1 MVLVHKQY
9 QRRLTV
15 KFISY
20 LFIAA
25 ALLPVTANSQTT
37 TPKIA
42 SIGTLDANKD
52 QKISKEEA
60 LKAGMPDAVFIVI
73 DKDNNG
79 SISIAELN
87 VYKAKNN
94 SIAPID
100 TDKDK
105 KISKAE
111 AIKAGMTEQEFR
123 ILDKDNSGFITQQEW
138 DTGDWIIW

>member
-1 MVLVHKQY
+1 M
-9 QRRLTV
+9 

-25 ALLPVTANSQTT
+25 ALLPVTGYSQTT
-37 TPKIA
+37 APKIA
-42 SIGTLDANKD
+42 SLSTLDANKD
-52 QKISKEEA
+52 QKITKDEA
-60 LKAGMPDAVFIVI
+60 TKAGMPEAVFIII
-73 DKDNNG
+73 DKDKNG
-79 SISIAELN
+79 FISIVELN
-87 VYKAKNN
+87 AYKAQNN

>member
-1 MVLVHKQY
+1 M
-9 QRRLTV
+9 

-25 ALLPVTANSQTT
+25 ALLPVTGYSQTT
-37 TPKIA
+37 APKIA
-42 SIGTLDANKD
+42 SLSTLDANKD
-52 QKISKEEA
+52 QKITKDEA
-60 LKAGMPDAVFIVI
+60 TKAGMPEATFITI
-73 DKDNNG
+73 DKDKNG
-79 SISIAELN
+79 FISIVELN
-87 VYKAKNN
+87 AYKAQNN

>member
-1 MVLVHKQY
+1 M
-9 QRRLTV
+9 

-25 ALLPVTANSQTT
+25 ALLPVTGYSQTT
-37 TPKIA
+37 SPKVA
-42 SIGTLDANKD
+42 SLSTLDANKD
-52 QKISKEEA
+52 QKITKDEA
-60 LKAGMPDAVFIVI
+60 TKAGMPEATFIII
-73 DKDNNG
+73 DKDKNG
-79 SISIAELN
+79 FISIVELN
-87 VYKAKNN
+87 AYKAQNN

-111 AIKAGMTEQEFR
+111 ALKAGMTEQEFR

>member
-1 MVLVHKQY
+1 
-9 QRRLTV
+9 V

-25 ALLPVTANSQTT
+25 ALLPVTGYSQTT
-37 TPKIA
+37 APKIA
-42 SIGTLDANKD
+42 SLSTLDANKD
-52 QKISKEEA
+52 QKITKDEA
-60 LKAGMPDAVFIVI
+60 TKAGMPEAVFIII
-73 DKDNNG
+73 DKDKNG
-79 SISIAELN
+79 FISIVELN
-87 VYKAKNN
+87 AYKAQNN

-111 AIKAGMTEQEFR
+111 ALKAGMTEQEFR

>member
-1 MVLVHKQY
+1 
-9 QRRLTV
+9 V

-25 ALLPVTANSQTT
+25 ALLPLTGYSQTT
-37 TPKIA
+37 TPKIT
-42 SIGTLDANKD
+42 SLSTLDANKD

-60 LKAGMPDAVFIVI
+60 LKAGMPDAIFILI
-73 DKDNNG
+73 DKDKNG
-79 SISIAELN
+79 SISISELN

-94 SIAPID
+94 SIASID
-100 TDKDK
+100 SDKDK

-111 AIKAGMTEQEFR
+111 AIKAGMTEQEFK

>member
-1 MVLVHKQY
+1 
-9 QRRLTV
+9 V

-25 ALLPVTANSQTT
+25 ALLPVTGYSQTT
-37 TPKIA
+37 APKIA
-42 SIGTLDANKD
+42 SLSTLDANKD
-52 QKISKEEA
+52 QKITKDEA
-60 LKAGMPDAVFIVI
+60 TKAGMPEAVFIII
-73 DKDNNG
+73 DKDKNG
-79 SISIAELN
+79 SISIIELN
-87 VYKAKNN
+87 AYKAQNN

-123 ILDKDNSGFITQQEW
+123 ILDKDNSGYITQQEW

>member
-1 MVLVHKQY
+1 M
-9 QRRLTV
+9 

-25 ALLPVTANSQTT
+25 ALLPVTGYSQTT
-37 TPKIA
+37 APKIA
-42 SIGTLDANKD
+42 SLSTLDANKD
-52 QKISKEEA
+52 QKITKDEA
-60 LKAGMPDAVFIVI
+60 TKAGMPEAVFIII
-73 DKDNNG
+73 DKDKNG
-79 SISIAELN
+79 SISIVELN
-87 VYKAKNN
+87 AYKAQNN

-123 ILDKDNSGFITQQEW
+123 ILDKDNSGYITQQEW

>member
-1 MVLVHKQY
+1 M
-9 QRRLTV
+9 

-25 ALLPVTANSQTT
+25 ALLPVTGYSQTT
-37 TPKIA
+37 APKVSSLSA
-42 SIGTLDANKD
+42 LDANKD
-52 QKISKEEA
+52 QKITKDEA
-60 LKAGMPDAVFIVI
+60 TKAGMPEAVFIII
-73 DKDNNG
+73 DKDKNG
-79 SISIAELN
+79 SISIVELN
-87 VYKAKNN
+87 AYKAQNN

-111 AIKAGMTEQEFR
+111 ALKAGMTEQEFR

>member
-1 MVLVHKQY
+1 
-9 QRRLTV
+9 V
-15 KFISY
+15 KIINY

-25 ALLPVTANSQTT
+25 TLLPTIGYSQTAA
-37 TPKIA
+37 PKIA
-42 SIGTLDANKD
+42 SLTTLDANKD
-52 QKISKEEA
+52 QKITREEA
-60 LKAGMPDAVFIVI
+60 LKAGMPDAAFKRI

-87 VYKAKNN
+87 AYKAQNN

-100 TDKDK
+100 GDKDN

-111 AIKAGMTEQEFR
+111 AVKAGMTEQEFR

-138 DTGDWIIW
+138 DTGNWIIW

>member
-1 MVLVHKQY
+1 
-9 QRRLTV
+9 V
-15 KFISY
+15 KIINY

-25 ALLPVTANSQTT
+25 TLLPTIGYSQTAA
-37 TPKIA
+37 PKIA
-42 SIGTLDANKD
+42 SLTTLDANKD
-52 QKISKEEA
+52 QKITREEA
-60 LKAGMPDAVFIVI
+60 LKAGMPDAAFKRI

-87 VYKAKNN
+87 AYKAQNN

-100 TDKDK
+100 SDKDK

-111 AIKAGMTEQEFR
+111 AVKAGMTEQEFR
-123 ILDKDNSGFITQQEW
+123 ILDKDNSGYITQQEW

>member
-1 MVLVHKQY
+1 
-9 QRRLTV
+9 V

-25 ALLPVTANSQTT
+25 ALLPVTGYSQTT
-37 TPKIA
+37 APKIA
-42 SIGTLDANKD
+42 SLSTLDANKD
-52 QKISKEEA
+52 QKITKDEA
-60 LKAGMPDAVFIVI
+60 TKAGMPEATFITI
-73 DKDNNG
+73 DKDKNG
-79 SISIAELN
+79 FISIVELN
-87 VYKAKNN
+87 AYKAQNN

>member
-1 MVLVHKQY
+1 MSNQY
-9 QRRLTV
+9 QRRLSV
-15 KFISY
+15 KYINY

-25 ALLPVTANSQTT
+25 ALLPATGYSQTT
-37 TPKIA
+37 APKIA
-42 SIGTLDANKD
+42 SLSTLDANQD
-52 QKISKEEA
+52 QKITKEEA
-60 LKAGMPDAVFIVI
+60 AKAGMPDAIFLLI

-79 SISIAELN
+79 SISITELN
-87 VYKAKNN
+87 VYKTKNN

-111 AIKAGMTEQEFR
+111 ALKAGMTEQEFK

-138 DTGDWIIW
+138 DTGNWIIW

>member
-1 MVLVHKQY
+1 MVLVPKQY

-25 ALLPVTANSQTT
+25 ALLPVTGYSQTT

-42 SIGTLDANKD
+42 SLSTLDANKD

-60 LKAGMPDAVFIVI
+60 LKAGMPEAIFILI

-79 SISIAELN
+79 SITITELTA
-87 VYKAKNN
+87 YKAKNN
-94 SIAPID
+94 SFAAID
-100 TDKDK
+100 ADKDK

>member
-1 MVLVHKQY
+1 M
-9 QRRLTV
+9 

-25 ALLPVTANSQTT
+25 ALLPVTGYSQTT

-42 SIGTLDANKD
+42 SLSTLDSNKD
-52 QKISKEEA
+52 QKITKDEA
-60 LKAGMPDAVFIVI
+60 TKAGMPEATFIII
-73 DKDNNG
+73 DKDKNG
-79 SISIAELN
+79 FISIVELN
-87 VYKAKNN
+87 AYKAQNN

>member
-1 MVLVHKQY
+1 M
-9 QRRLTV
+9 

-25 ALLPVTANSQTT
+25 ALLPVTGYSQTT

-42 SIGTLDANKD
+42 SLSTLDSNKD
-52 QKISKEEA
+52 QKITKDEA
-60 LKAGMPDAVFIVI
+60 TKAGMPEATFIII
-73 DKDNNG
+73 DKDKNG
-79 SISIAELN
+79 FISIVELN
-87 VYKAKNN
+87 AYKAQNN

-111 AIKAGMTEQEFR
+111 ALKAGMTEQEFR

>member
-1 MVLVHKQY
+1 
-9 QRRLTV
+9 V

-25 ALLPVTANSQTT
+25 ALLPVTGYSQTT

-42 SIGTLDANKD
+42 SLSTLDSNKD
-52 QKISKEEA
+52 QKITKDEA
-60 LKAGMPDAVFIVI
+60 TKAGMPEATFIII
-73 DKDNNG
+73 DKDKNG
-79 SISIAELN
+79 FISIVELN
-87 VYKAKNN
+87 AYKAQNN

>member
-1 MVLVHKQY
+1 M
-9 QRRLTV
+9 

-25 ALLPVTANSQTT
+25 ALLPVTGYSQTT
-37 TPKIA
+37 APKIA
-42 SIGTLDANKD
+42 SLSTLDANKD
-52 QKISKEEA
+52 QKITKDEA
-60 LKAGMPDAVFIVI
+60 TKAGMPEAVFIII
-73 DKDNNG
+73 DKDKNG
-79 SISIAELN
+79 SISIIELN
-87 VYKAKNN
+87 AYKAQNN

-123 ILDKDNSGFITQQEW
+123 ILDKDNSGYITQQEW

>member
-1 MVLVHKQY
+1 MK
-9 QRRLTV
+9 
-15 KFISY
+15 IINY

-25 ALLPVTANSQTT
+25 TLLPTIGYSQTAA
-37 TPKIA
+37 PKIA
-42 SIGTLDANKD
+42 SLTTLDANKD
-52 QKISKEEA
+52 QKITREEA
-60 LKAGMPDAVFIVI
+60 LKAGMPDAAFKRI

-87 VYKAKNN
+87 AYKAQNN

-100 TDKDK
+100 GDKDN

-111 AIKAGMTEQEFR
+111 AVKAGMTEQEFR

-138 DTGDWIIW
+138 DTGNWIIW

>member
-1 MVLVHKQY
+1 M
-9 QRRLTV
+9 

-25 ALLPVTANSQTT
+25 ALLPVTGYSQTT
-37 TPKIA
+37 APKIA
-42 SIGTLDANKD
+42 SLSTLDANKD
-52 QKISKEEA
+52 QKITKDEA
-60 LKAGMPDAVFIVI
+60 TKAGMPEAVFIII
-73 DKDNNG
+73 DKDKNG
-79 SISIAELN
+79 FISIVELN
-87 VYKAKNN
+87 AYKAQNN

-111 AIKAGMTEQEFR
+111 ALKAGMTEQEFR

>member
-1 MVLVHKQY
+1 M
-9 QRRLTV
+9 

-25 ALLPVTANSQTT
+25 ALLPVTGYSQTT

-42 SIGTLDANKD
+42 SLSTLDANKD

-60 LKAGMPDAVFIVI
+60 LKAGMPEAIFILI

-79 SISIAELN
+79 SITITELTA
-87 VYKAKNN
+87 YKAKNN
-94 SIAPID
+94 SFAAID
-100 TDKDK
+100 ADKDK

>member
-1 MVLVHKQY
+1 
-9 QRRLTV
+9 V

-25 ALLPVTANSQTT
+25 ALLPVTGYSQTT

-42 SIGTLDANKD
+42 SLSTLDSNKD
-52 QKISKEEA
+52 QKITKDEA
-60 LKAGMPDAVFIVI
+60 TKAGMPEATFIII
-73 DKDNNG
+73 DKDKNG
-79 SISIAELN
+79 FISIVELN
-87 VYKAKNN
+87 AYKAQNN

-111 AIKAGMTEQEFR
+111 ALKAGMTEQEFR

>member
-1 MVLVHKQY
+1 M
-9 QRRLTV
+9 

-25 ALLPVTANSQTT
+25 ALLPVTGYSQTT
-37 TPKIA
+37 APKVSSLSA
-42 SIGTLDANKD
+42 LDANKD
-52 QKISKEEA
+52 QKITKDEA
-60 LKAGMPDAVFIVI
+60 TKAGMPEAVFIII
-73 DKDNNG
+73 DKDKNG
-79 SISIAELN
+79 SISIVELN
-87 VYKAKNN
+87 AYKAQNN
-94 SIAPID
+94 SITPID

-111 AIKAGMTEQEFR
+111 ALKAGMTEQEFK